1 MKIAVIG
8 LGGVGGYYG
17 GMLARKYAASKEHEI
32 VFVARGGHLAA
43 IKKNG
48 LKLTTPSE
56 EFTAVPNV
64 ATDNT
69 ENLGKFDLVLF
80 CVKSYGLEKAAEQI
94 RKSADPGT
102 VIIPLLNGVDIAER
116 IKAILPEADVLG
128 GLVYIG
134 SSIAGPGHVKQAG
147 GSGQLIFGPGDPSR
161 VENYRP
167 VEKLLRDAGI
177 KTDLVGDIDLALWT
191 KYIFISSMAGLTSC
205 FGKTF
210 GEILDS
216 KEDRQFLE
224 GVLKEIEAVAR
235 ARKVAFPPD
244 IVKQTMDKVASFPHG
259 TKTSMQRDFE
269 KGSPTELEVIT
280 GYVLRT
286 GKQFGIP
293 TPLTEKI
300 YRELSYACRAK

>member
-8 LGGVGGYYG
+8 IGGVGGYYG
-17 GMLARKYAASKEHEI
+17 GLLARKYSASKEHEI
-32 VFVARGGHLAA
+32 VFVARGEHLAA

-48 LKLTTPSE
+48 LKLSTPGE
-56 EFTAVPNV
+56 EFTAVPDV

-69 ENLGKFDLVLF
+69 EDLGTFGLVLF
-80 CVKSYGLEKAAEQI
+80 CVKSYGLEKAAAQI
-94 RKSADPGT
+94 KKNVGPKT
-102 VIIPLLNGVDIAER
+102 VIIPLLNGVDIPER
-116 IKAILPEADVLG
+116 IKAILPGADVLG

-134 SSIAGPGHVKQAG
+134 SSIVGPGHVKQGG
-147 GSGQLIFGPGDPSR
+147 GSGQLVFGPQDAAK

-177 KTDLVGDIDLALWT
+177 KADLVGDIDLALWT
-191 KYIFISSMAGLTSC
+191 KYIFISSMAGLTSY

-216 KEDRQFLE
+216 IEGKLFLE

-235 ARKVAFPPD
+235 AKKVGFPPD
-244 IVKQTMDKVASFPHG
+244 VVRQTMDKVAAFPHG
-259 TKTSMQRDFE
+259 TKTSLQRDFE
-269 KGSPTELEVIT
+269 KGSQTELEVIT
-280 GYVLRT
+280 GYVLKT
-286 GKQFGIP
+286 GRQLGVP

-300 YRELSYACRAK
+300 YRELSKREAK

>member
-8 LGGVGGYYG
+8 LGGVGGFYG
-17 GMLARKYAASKEHEI
+17 GMLARRYAGSKEHEI
-32 VFVARGGHLAA
+32 VFVARGEHLAA

-48 LKLTTPSE
+48 LKLTTPGE

-69 ENLGKFDLVLF
+69 EGLGVFGLVLF

-94 RKSADPGT
+94 RNNIGPKT
-102 VIIPLLNGVDIAER
+102 IIVPLLNGVDISER
-116 IKAILPEADVLG
+116 IKAVLPAADVLG

-134 SSIAGPGHVKQAG
+134 SSIVGPGEVKQGG
-147 GSGQLIFGPGDPSR
+147 GSGQLIFGPKDASG

-177 KTDLVGDIDLALWT
+177 KADLVGDIDLALWT
-191 KYIFISSMAGLTSC
+191 KYIFISSMAGLTSY

-210 GEILDS
+210 GEILES
-216 KEDRQFLE
+216 KEDKQFLE

-235 ARKVAFPPD
+235 AKKVGFPAD
-244 IVKQTMDKVASFPHG
+244 IVKQTMDKVAAFPHG
-259 TKTSMQRDFE
+259 TKTSLQRDFE
-269 KGSPTELEVIT
+269 KGSQTELEVIT
-280 GYVLRT
+280 GYVLQT
-286 GKQFGIP
+286 GRQLGVP

-300 YRELSYACRAK
+300 FSELSKREAK